1 MLKRIA
7 ILKNTINLTRAKDWR
22 QSFIPLIFGNLYLW
36 LILFKISFNFK
47 ILWILFLSL
56 TTSFGFAA
64 LGYFINEFFDKED
77 DFVAGKINKLQILD
91 AYKQIILF
99 VCILL
104 FTFIPWVFLPF
115 NKISIVLIT
124 IQVLLFIIYA
134 SYPFRL
140 KKNKYLSGIIDSM
153 YAYTIPL
160 LLSYYTFYLVS
171 RSDSFNPLI
180 LFTYSLLLLITGYR
194 NITIHYI
201 NDIFKD
207 KRVGLI
213 TLPRH
218 IGVKKTDS
226 LLKICLLL
234 EAIILFVFIM
244 LIGQNYT
251 GFYLLL
257 IPFAYKLYKGL
268 SQYFILKNKNI
279 VTNFIRHIP
288 DAYFQYYFPISILLL
303 LIISN
308 FRWAILL
315 PIHLILFVP
324 NFRFQ
329 PLISL
334 WHRIHFRLYFNY
346 IYYGY
351 IRKTI
356 SWIINYSIYFLFL
369 LFKVD
374 LKKRNISAINYLKQK
389 IK

>member
-91 AYKQIILF
+91 AYKQVILF

-257 IPFAYKLYKGL
+257 IPFAYKLYKGFY
-268 SQYFILKNKNI
+268 QYFILKNKNI

>member
-1 MLKRIA
+1 MQKRIA

-22 QSFIPLIFGNLYLW
+22 LSFIPLIFGNLYLW
-36 LILFKISFNFK
+36 LILFKISFDFK

-77 DFVAGKINKLQILD
+77 DFIAGKINKLQILD

-104 FTFIPWVFLPF
+104 FTFIPWAFLPF

-140 KKNKYLSGIIDSM
+140 KINKYLSGIIDSM

-207 KRVGLI
+207 KRVGLV

-257 IPFAYKLYKGL
+257 FPFAYKLYKGF
-268 SQYFILKNKNI
+268 SQYLILKNKYI

-308 FRWAILL
+308 IRWAILL

-346 IYYGY
+346 IYYSY
-351 IRKTI
+351 IRKII
-356 SWIINYSIYFLFL
+356 SWIINYSIFFLFL

>member
-36 LILFKISFNFK
+36 LILFKISFDFK
-47 ILWILFLSL
+47 LLWILFLSL

-77 DFVAGKINKLQILD
+77 DFVAGKINKLQILN

-104 FTFIPWVFLPF
+104 FTFIPWAFLPF

-124 IQVLLFIIYA
+124 IQILLFIIYA

-171 RSDSFNPLI
+171 GSDSFNPLI

-207 KRVGLI
+207 KRVGLV

-257 IPFAYKLYKGL
+257 IPFAYKLYKGF
-268 SQYFILKNKNI
+268 SQYLILKNKYI
-279 VTNFIRHIP
+279 VNNFIRH
-288 DAYFQYYFPISILLL
+288 
-303 LIISN
+303 
-308 FRWAILL
+308 
-315 PIHLILFVP
+315 V
-324 NFRFQ
+324 
-329 PLISL
+329 
-334 WHRIHFRLYFNY
+334 
-346 IYYGY
+346 
-351 IRKTI
+351 
-356 SWIINYSIYFLFL
+356 
-369 LFKVD
+369 
-374 LKKRNISAINYLKQK
+374 
-389 IK
+389 

>member
-77 DFVAGKINKLQILD
+77 DFVAEKINKLQILD

-244 LIGQNYT
+244 LIGKNYS

-257 IPFAYKLYKGL
+257 FPFSYKLYKGF
-268 SQYFILKNKNI
+268 SQYFTLKNKNI
-279 VTNFIRHIP
+279 VTNYIRHIP

>member
-1 MLKRIA
+1 
-7 ILKNTINLTRAKDWR
+7 
-22 QSFIPLIFGNLYLW
+22 
-36 LILFKISFNFK
+36 
-47 ILWILFLSL
+47 
-56 TTSFGFAA
+56 
-64 LGYFINEFFDKED
+64 
-77 DFVAGKINKLQILD
+77 
-91 AYKQIILF
+91 
-99 VCILL
+99 
-104 FTFIPWVFLPF
+104 
-115 NKISIVLIT
+115 
-124 IQVLLFIIYA
+124 
-134 SYPFRL
+134 
-140 KKNKYLSGIIDSM
+140 M

-257 IPFAYKLYKGL
+257 IPFAYKLYKGF

-346 IYYGY
+346 IYYSY

>member
-36 LILFKISFNFK
+36 LILFKISFDFK

-91 AYKQIILF
+91 AYKQVILF

-257 IPFAYKLYKGL
+257 IPFAYKLYKGF